1 MKSII
6 LAGGVG
12 TRLWPLS
19 REKYPKQFLKM
30 NGHSLFQETYL
41 RSLKLSSPDEIVV
54 VTGEPYEYHVINQI
68 KELGYSIPREHVLK
82 EPVGKNTLPAV
93 MWGMKVLYD
102 ESGDCTAAV
111 FPSDH
116 MLDAAA
122 SDVISSSEGLA
133 EDCLVVFGI
142 KPDSPQTGYGY
153 VKAGVPV
160 KNGYFVDEFKEKP
173 DAETAQKYLDEGYLW
188 NSGMFLLSTKV
199 FFGEVM
205 KFRKDIYD
213 EFFSGSLNYH
223 NIDGISM
230 DYGILEKSDK
240 VAVVPLNLSWNDLG
254 SFRSMYAVGD
264 KDESGNC
271 GDALFV
277 RSQNNFVSSGGR
289 KIALLGVENIAVIDS
304 GDAVLVCNLDDTE
317 SVKELVNFYLEKG
330 DDIAKIHKTVFR
342 PWGSYTTLEEK
353 NFYKIKRVTVNSG
366 SVLSLQKHHHR
377 SEHWVVASGCAEIT
391 LGEEVR
397 TLTHGESTFVPAGF
411 MHRLRNPGMIPL
423 EVIEVQI
430 GEYLEE
436 DDIVRFDDAYGRQ

>member
-1 MKSII
+1 
-6 LAGGVG
+6 
-12 TRLWPLS
+12 
-19 REKYPKQFLKM
+19 
-30 NGHSLFQETYL
+30 
-41 RSLKLSSPDEIVV
+41 
-54 VTGEPYEYHVINQI
+54 
-68 KELGYSIPREHVLK
+68 
-82 EPVGKNTLPAV
+82 
-93 MWGMKVLYD
+93 
-102 ESGDCTAAV
+102 
-111 FPSDH
+111 
-116 MLDAAA
+116 
-122 SDVISSSEGLA
+122 
-133 EDCLVVFGI
+133 
-142 KPDSPQTGYGY
+142 
-153 VKAGVPV
+153 
-160 KNGYFVDEFKEKP
+160 
-173 DAETAQKYLDEGYLW
+173 
-188 NSGMFLLSTKV
+188 
-199 FFGEVM
+199 
-205 KFRKDIYD
+205 
-213 EFFSGSLNYH
+213 
-223 NIDGISM
+223 
-230 DYGILEKSDK
+230 
-240 VAVVPLNLSWNDLG
+240 
-254 SFRSMYAVGD
+254 MYAVGD

-317 SVKELVNFYLEKG
+317 SVKELVNYYLEKG

-377 SEHWVVASGCAEIT
+377 SEHWVVVSGCAEIT